1 MPFVLNQ
8 IQSVLRWRGAMIKAA
23 RSDTFYRPHF
33 FKQMLFGNSLFSL
46 PFEKRTHCGGSVVG
60 HSWRQVIV
68 IPSLFF
74 LSRIK
79 L

>member
-23 RSDTFYRPHF
+23 RSDICYRPHF
-33 FKQMLFGNSLFSL
+33 LKQMLFGNSLSSL
-46 PFEKRTHCGGSVVG
+46 PFEQSTHCGGSVGG
-60 HSWRQVIV
+60 HSWMQVIV
-68 IPSLFF
+68 IPSLFC